1 MVKNN
6 EKQIKQNNLSK
17 VEMEYLLCQM
27 FKVDLKNKVE
37 LNKGGITIINKKR
50 KITLQLKAG

>member
-27 FKVDLKNKVE
+27 FKVDLKNKIE